1 MNWGGQPIAGKY
13 DSTARRDQ
21 ARATRS
27 RVLDSA
33 MQLFT
38 DNGYS
43 GTPVAAIAS
52 RADVSDR
59 MIYLAFGSKRG
70 ILYALLEHMAPVP
83 RETFEADLTAAAA
96 DPHRQL
102 RLAVGFIID
111 YYAGAAPFLSIL
123 RAAAA
128 AEPDIQGFMD
138 QGEAFRRAAQE
149 PLIRHWSQRGSLAPG
164 RTAAEAADIL
174 WMLTSPDVYLKLT
187 SIPGWPPGRCRAW
200 LIGTLDAQL
209 LRSGALADG
218 GIGLGAGV
226 RAGPDRQQD
235 M

>member
-1 MNWGGQPIAGKY
+1 MEGQPITGKY
-13 DSTARRDQ
+13 HSTARREQ
-21 ARATRS
+21 ARATRA

-38 DNGYS
+38 DNGYG
-43 GTPVAAIAS
+43 GTSVAAIAS
-52 RADVSDR
+52 RAGVSDR
-59 MIYLAFGSKRG
+59 MIYLTFGSKPG
-70 ILYALLEHMAPVP
+70 ILFALLEHMAPVP

-102 RLAVGFIID
+102 ELAVSFIVD

-128 AEPDIQGFMD
+128 TEPDRQGFID

-149 PLIRHWSQRGSLAPG
+149 PLVRHWSQHGWLAPG

-174 WMLTSPDVYLKLT
+174 WALTSPDVYLKLT
-187 SIPGWPPGRCRAW
+187 SIPGWPPDRCRAW
-200 LIGTLDAQL
+200 LISTLGAQL
-209 LRSGALADG
+209 LRPPSAA
-218 GIGLGAGV
+218 A
-226 RAGPDRQQD
+226 RR
-235 M
+235 

>member
-1 MNWGGQPIAGKY
+1 MNWGGQLIAGKY

-21 ARATRS
+21 ARDTRS

-38 DNGYS
+38 DNGYG

-52 RADVSDR
+52 RAGVSDR

-70 ILYALLEHMAPVP
+70 ILFALLEHMAPVP
-83 RETFEADLTAAAA
+83 RETYEAELTAATA

-102 RLAVGFIID
+102 KLAVDFIVD

-128 AEPDIQGFMD
+128 TEPDIEGAIS

-149 PLIRHWSQRGSLAPG
+149 PLIRDWSQDGSLAPG
-164 RTAAEAADIL
+164 MTAAEAADIL
-174 WMLTSPDVYLKLT
+174 WTMTSPDVYLKFT
-187 SIPGWPPGRCRAW
+187 SIPGWPPERCRDW
-200 LIGTLDAQL
+200 LLRVLRAQL
-209 LRSGALADG
+209 LR
-218 GIGLGAGV
+218 
-226 RAGPDRQQD
+226 
-235 M
+235 

>member
-1 MNWGGQPIAGKY
+1 MNTGGQVIAGKY
-13 DSTARRDQ
+13 DSTARREQ
-21 ARATRS
+21 AQATRA

-38 DNGYS
+38 DNGYG

-52 RADVSDR
+52 RAGVSDR

-83 RETFEADLTAAAA
+83 RAAFEADLTAAAA
-96 DPHRQL
+96 DSHRQL
-102 RLAVGFIID
+102 ELAVDFIID
-111 YYAGAAPFLSIL
+111 YYAGATPLLSIL

-164 RTAAEAADIL
+164 RTIVEAADIL
-174 WMLTSPDVYLKLT
+174 WTLTSPDFYLKLT
-187 SIPGWPPGRCRAW
+187 SIPGWPQDRCRDY
-200 LIGTLDAQL
+200 LVSTLDAQL
-209 LRSGALADG
+209 LC
-218 GIGLGAGV
+218 
-226 RAGPDRQQD
+226 
-235 M
+235 